1 MATNLQSERRRK
13 KLLAVSIT
21 AQQIAGLPGAVA
33 EQWWD
38 GCRQPSCRS
47 VDHVSHQMLL
57 LLLLHRATQSHP
69 TTSSAV

>member
-47 VDHVSHQMLL
+47 VDVSHQMLL
-57 LLLLHRATQSHP
+57 LLLPHRATQSHP
-69 TTSSAV
+69 TTSSAL